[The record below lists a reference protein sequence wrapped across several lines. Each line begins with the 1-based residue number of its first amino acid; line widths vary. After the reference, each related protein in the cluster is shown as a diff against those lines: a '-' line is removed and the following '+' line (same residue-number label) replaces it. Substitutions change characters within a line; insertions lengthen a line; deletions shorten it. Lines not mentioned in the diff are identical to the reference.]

1 MKNLLGYCILLYA
14 FCGAPVCASDYDPSI
29 NVLDWADEFNGSG
42 LPDEN
47 KWDYEVGYV
56 RNNEV
61 QKYVAKNTA
70 NTRMEDGC
78 LIIEASKNA
87 SGEVSSASI
96 ITLGKRHF
104 FHGRIEVRAK
114 VPTGKGTWPA
124 IWCLGI
130 NREQVSWPR
139 CGEIDI
145 MEYVGYDPQK
155 FHHNV
160 HTLGSKQTD
169 VGAMNTGTSINVS
182 DAYTQFHV
190 FALERTADTMKF
202 FIDGKLTYT
211 YKKDAAHPDYWHGMD
226 QPHYLLINLAIG
238 GSWGGQQGVDDSI
251 FPAKYYI
258 DYVRYYVA
266 ADSPRKYVSPCG
278 SDLNDGNSW
287 ETAYASLGKAISH
300 CDCSNGGEVWVAS
313 GTYRE
318 LTAINMR
325 NNLTI
330 RGGFAGFETSADQRE
345 FAAPTIL
352 SGSNARRI
360 FFNSG
365 LDSSAVVESVTFSEG
380 FADMGGAV
388 YNDNLTSAKFINC
401 NFKNNSAATNG
412 GAVFN
417 NNSSAYFER
426 CIFEK
431 NSATSNGGGAVY
443 NNYFSAAKYE
453 SCEFRSNTG
462 YKGAGVYNSHEADSN
477 FNNCIF
483 ANNSTAGEVG
493 GGFFSTGGSANK
505 IENSLFESNFGIR
518 GGAAYISYSEAEFV
532 NCTFTKNRADGIAAI
547 SANGAK
553 VRAINCTFA
562 GNTAEWGG
570 CLNAQS
576 SSEAKIANSIF
587 WDNTGTYATQINSD
601 ETSGCLAANSVVQ
614 GGYQGENISA
624 NNPKLMR
631 LSDNGGIV
639 PTMALPSDSPAI
651 GVGTTETIFGDCIPP
666 NSDAR
671 GKPRNSPCSAGAFEY
686 QFPVSYDIWAEENL
700 RGKDS
705 SPASILCC
713 DAISNLQRYAQAVSV
728 SGIDASLAPLS
739 SPHAAPIE
747 LCSAV
752 SGAPTLKFRRNKYM
766 DSSVEITPFY
776 STDMIN
782 WIPLESEVCDDSLP
796 DAYILQTVP
805 ANTSGEKIFFRLNI
819 EKTLD

>member
-238 GSWGGQQGVDDSI
+238 GTWGGQQGVDDSI

-266 ADSPRKYVSPCG
+266 ADSPRKYVSPNG

-287 ETAYASLGKAISH
+287 ATAYASVGKAISH
-300 CDCSNGGEVWVAS
+300 CDCSEGGEVWIAS
-313 GTYRE
+313 GTYRQA
-318 LTAINMR
+318 TAINMR

-330 RGGFAGFETSADQRE
+330 RGGFAGFEASADQRE

-365 LDSSAVVESVTFSEG
+365 LDSSAVVESVTFSNG

-401 NFKNNSAATNG
+401 RFENNSAATNG

-417 NNSSAYFER
+417 NNSSAYFEN
-426 CIFEK
+426 CSFTNNKAI
-431 NSATSNGGGAVY
+431 SNGGGGVY
-443 NNYFSAAKYE
+443 NNYFSAAEYE
-453 SCEFRSNTG
+453 SCQFKNNTG

-483 ANNSTAGEVG
+483 ADNSTTGEVG
-493 GGFFSTGGSANK
+493 GGFYSTGGSVNK
-505 IENSLFESNFGIR
+505 VQNSLFESNFGIR
-518 GGAAYISYSEAEFV
+518 GAAAYISYSEAEFA
-532 NCTFTKNRADGIAAI
+532 NCTFTKNRADGISAI

-562 GNTAEWGG
+562 GNIAEWGG

-576 SSEAKIANSIF
+576 YSESKAINSIF
-587 WDNTGTYATQINSD
+587 WNNTGTYATQINAD
-601 ETSGCLAANSVVQ
+601 ETSSCLVANSVVQ
-614 GGYQGENISA
+614 GGYQGKNISA

-739 SPHAAPIE
+739 SPRAAPIE
-747 LCSAV
+747 LCADAGGV
-752 SGAPTLKFRRNKYM
+752 PTLKFRKNKYM
-766 DSSVEITPFY
+766 DSSVRITPLY
-776 STDMIN
+776 STDMAT
-782 WIPLESEVCDDSLP
+782 WIPLEAQLFDDSLP
-796 DAYILQTVP
+796 DAEIFQAAP
-805 ANTSGEKIFFRLNI
+805 AGVSGERVFFKLEI
-819 EKTLD
+819 EKILD